1 MKSWILPVA
10 LAGWLLFNQAK
21 DDFMNRIN
29 YRFGGV
35 GFDGIGGD
43 LQSVR
48 LIVKLIIDN
57 GNPVTL
63 PIDGFDGAVYFKD
76 KLLTNIKSVG
86 SQVAKNNA
94 STTINYQIEVGK
106 PQLVTVFGAWQTA
119 LENLE
124 SAANAGNYRLKG
136 TLSFRVSNLVYY
148 KELDMTF

>member
-1 MKSWILPVA
+1 MKPWL
-10 LAGWLLFNQAK
+10 LAAIVGGYLLFNTAK
-21 DDFMNRIN
+21 DDFLNKIH

-43 LQSVR
+43 LQSIR

-57 GNPVTL
+57 GNAVTL
-63 PIDGFDGAVYFKD
+63 PIDGFEGFVYFKD
-76 KLLTNIKSVG
+76 KLLTPIKSVG

-94 STTINYQIEVGK
+94 STTIHYSMEVGK
-106 PQLVTVFGAWQTA
+106 AQLAAVFGSWQTA
-119 LENLE
+119 LKNLE
-124 SAANAGNYRLKG
+124 TAANTGNYRLKG